1 MSSSSPLPLRQRKC
15 QAPPGRRS
23 ISQMG
28 IVQPSGPSSHCGTCC
43 GSVHAAQTSRRGAS
57 NTRVITISRSD
68 GVLNRVRP
76 ISLFA
81 ATIVLLLLLFLLL
94 QRFEVAVEPRVAGLP
109 EAAVA
114 LGPLRHLPERRRLE
128 PAGAELCLAATRDQ
142 AGALQHAQ

>member
-76 ISLFA
+76 ISMFA

-94 QRFEVAVEPRVAGLP
+94 LFLLFQRFEVAVEPRVAGLP

-128 PAGAELCLAATRDQ
+128 PAGAE
-142 AGALQHAQ
+142 